1 MKTFIAEHNGIYL
14 GGYSVITAKD
24 RNQARRLLKKLLK
37 EHSLSLNS
45 ITLEEVDI
53 TSPNAAMIWNGDY

>member
-1 MKTFIAEHNGIYL
+1 MAVSICRLCNTEHHVQSGFF
-14 GGYSVITAKD
+14 T
-24 RNQARRLLKKLLK
+24 RHLKE